1 MRPHCPQSPQRCQSR
16 KSGQRGAPE
25 HWPSSKFTVWLL
37 HSSHSNSPAAQS
49 ISPVKGVYAGGPG
62 SILGQRTKIPPALRR
77 SKKKKNSY
85 KTTVQKKKITVQ
97 VQVFPLSNEC
107 FFFFFCSRERF
118 IAKPFKETGSLCL
131 KSPEL
136 PEGFPQST
144 FKNQM
149 VGGGLRSAC
158 HNSLIGWQWGW
169 CHRG

>member
-1 MRPHCPQSPQRCQSR
+1 M
-16 KSGQRGAPE
+16 
-25 HWPSSKFTVWLL
+25 WLL

-77 SKKKKNSY
+77 S
-85 KTTVQKKKITVQ
+85 QKKKTVIRLQ
-97 VQVFPLSNEC
+97 FKKKRLQFKSRSSLSQMNA

-158 HNSLIGWQWGW
+158 HNSLIG
-169 CHRG
+169 